1 MRCIKKF
8 WFAKMKNN
16 LIFILFV
23 LVWIFT
29 IQLVLLYYYHY
40 FNSVNKFNNNLPKKS
55 LSSSNME
62 VKLQKLSSH
71 ETSATTAQKLALP
84 PQQQQAT
91 NESTI
96 NIMLQNIKKYVN
108 SENYPR
114 LKQLI
119 SSVGFATTQKKP
131 PLYIITPTWARPVQ
145 ISELTRLGYTLK
157 VLKILKILK
166 KYHIL

>member
-1 MRCIKKF
+1 MRFIKKL
-8 WFAKMKNN
+8 WFTKMKNN

-62 VKLQKLSSH
+62 VKLQKLNSH
-71 ETSATTAQKLALP
+71 ETSTTTAQKLDLP

-96 NIMLQNIKKYVN
+96 NIKAN
-108 SENYPR
+108 
-114 LKQLI
+114 
-119 SSVGFATTQKKP
+119 
-131 PLYIITPTWARPVQ
+131 
-145 ISELTRLGYTLK
+145 
-157 VLKILKILK
+157 
-166 KYHIL
+166 